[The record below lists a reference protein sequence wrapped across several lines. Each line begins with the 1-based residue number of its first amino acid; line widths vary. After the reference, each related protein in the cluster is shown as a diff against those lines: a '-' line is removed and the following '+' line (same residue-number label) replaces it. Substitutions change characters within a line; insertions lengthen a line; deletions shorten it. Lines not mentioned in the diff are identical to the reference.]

1 MFPWGLLFGPSPE
14 ALVLRAEIAQY
25 EELAERYL
33 AESDTAAPK
42 DKQLRE
48 TIALLLL
55 RLASELRALA
65 NRGILE

>member
-1 MFPWGLLFGPSPE
+1 M
-14 ALVLRAEIAQY
+14 LRAEIAEY
-25 EELAERYL
+25 EGLSERYL
-33 AESDTAAPK
+33 AEADKAAPK

-65 NRGILE
+65 NRGLS